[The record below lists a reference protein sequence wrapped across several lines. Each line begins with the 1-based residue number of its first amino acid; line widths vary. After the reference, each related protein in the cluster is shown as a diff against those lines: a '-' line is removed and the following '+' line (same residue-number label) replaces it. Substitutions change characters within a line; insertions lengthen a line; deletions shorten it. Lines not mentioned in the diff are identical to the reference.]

1 MLVSDIISLA
11 LQRVNMTETEVG
23 DGTLAT
29 GTSRCY
35 DYLNMVKDQ
44 VWAKIVASTTG
55 KDLSWEEWT
64 QDITALQ
71 TEYAL
76 PQVVSDENRLKKIQG
91 LSITY
96 TADTYDLTGEL
107 KYTPARYVDRKSL
120 DKDWGW
126 YVNMQP
132 QSEPI
137 YCVSDKSIF
146 IAPASAN
153 TVTNGLKLTGV
164 KKIPDYDEFTTEAD
178 MVIPDDY
185 HYLLVDGLEVQLL
198 YKQGQRGMAMQQKQ
212 SFQQSTQEM
221 LTTQR
226 DTHV

>member
-1 MLVSDIISLA
+1 MIPSEVIALA
-11 LQRVNMTETEVG
+11 LQRVNMTEAEVG

-35 DYLNMVKDQ
+35 QYLNMVKDQ

-76 PQVVSDENRLKKIQG
+76 PQVVSDENRLKKIQS

-96 TADTYDLTGEL
+96 TTDTYDITGEL
-107 KYTPARYVDRKSL
+107 KYTPAKFVDRASL
-120 DKDWGW
+120 PQDWGY

-137 YCVSDKSIF
+137 YCVGDKSIF
-146 IAPASAN
+146 IAPASAS
-153 TVTNGLKLTGV
+153 TVVNGMKLTGV
-164 KKIPDYDEFTTEAD
+164 KKIPDYDSNTTEYD

-185 HYLLVDGLEVQLL
+185 HYLLVD
-198 YKQGQRGMAMQQKQ
+198 
-212 SFQQSTQEM
+212 
-221 LTTQR
+221 
-226 DTHV
+226 